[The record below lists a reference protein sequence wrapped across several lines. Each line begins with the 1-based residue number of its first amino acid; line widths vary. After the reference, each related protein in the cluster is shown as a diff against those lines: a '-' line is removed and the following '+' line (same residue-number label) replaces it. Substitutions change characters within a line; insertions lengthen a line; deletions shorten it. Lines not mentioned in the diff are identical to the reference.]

1 MMVRQMMK
9 VKDMMRGIRGLVTK
23 IIGLFVLLLLIGTPQ
38 NISFAK
44 SNLPTELQ
52 ESSQFIKVQRIID
65 GDTFVLSNGEKI
77 RLIGIDTP
85 ESRPNPKLYRD
96 VKRTGQ
102 DIDAVIA
109 MGEEATKFARQLL
122 EGKRVNLEFDITPR
136 DRYGRLLA
144 YAYLEDGTFVNAE
157 IIRAGYAQVMTVP
170 PNIKYQELFLKLQ
183 KEARESRKGLWK

>member
-1 MMVRQMMK
+1 MMVRRMMK
-9 VKDMMRGIRGLVTK
+9 VKDMMRGIRRVVTK
-23 IIGLFVLLLLIGTPQ
+23 MIGLFVLLLLIGAPH
-38 NISFAK
+38 NVSFAE
-44 SNLPTELQ
+44 SNLPTEHQ
-52 ESSQFIKVQRIID
+52 EPSQIIKVQRIID

-102 DIDAVIA
+102 DINAIIA
-109 MGEEATKFARQLL
+109 MGKEATKFTRQLL
-122 EGKRVNLEFDITPR
+122 EGKRVNLKFDISPR

-157 IIRAGYAQVMTVP
+157 IIKAGYAQVMTVP
-170 PNIKYQELFLKLQ
+170 PNVKYQELFLKLQ
-183 KEARESRKGLWK
+183 KEAREKQKGLWK